1 MRRACS
7 ARRGGALV
15 AAALVAPL
23 AAPLAACDGASP
35 DPGLGAWLQ
44 VAGAQYRP
52 GPFPADAGGPPAL
65 DVLTRRGQILID
77 RLDEPIDAT
86 LTAGARA
93 AAIGIAGSD
102 GAWIVRA
109 SAPDSDTPGLP
120 SAKAVFGVAEGFP
133 PGPFT
138 LVVAAS
144 DEGGRFGAPASAEL
158 LALHADAP
166 AAPLAIGLVWDGAAD
181 LDLHVVDPLGGE
193 AWSDDPNTYV
203 PPPPGEPIDP
213 EEYKRHGILDRDA
226 NQNCRRDGRPSEHVI
241 WTVPPPPGEY
251 VVRVDA
257 RSMCGDAAAYWSVV
271 AYRGGEPIAS
281 VRGTSVPED
290 TALPHGAGAGLLAL
304 RFSP

>member
-1 MRRACS
+1 MRR
-7 ARRGGALV
+7 RGYAL
-15 AAALVAPL
+15 AALAAL
-23 AAPLAACDGASP
+23 AAPAAACNGASP

-52 GPFPADAGGPPAL
+52 GPFPDDTGGPPAI
-65 DVLTRRGQILID
+65 DVQTRRSLILID
-77 RLDEPIDAT
+77 RLAEPLDAT
-86 LTAGARA
+86 LA
-93 AAIGIAGSD
+93 ADAHAAVIGVLGSE

-109 SAPDSDTPGLP
+109 GPPDFDTPGLP
-120 SAKAVFGVAEGFP
+120 SAKAMFGVAAGFP

-138 LVVAAS
+138 LLVAAS
-144 DEGGRFGAPASAEL
+144 GEDGRFGAPASAEIV
-158 LALHADAP
+158 ALHADPP

-226 NQNCRRDGRPSEHVI
+226 NQDCRRDGRPSEYVS
-241 WTVPPPPGEY
+241 WSLPPPAGEY

-257 RSMCGDAAAYWSVV
+257 RSMCGDAVAYWSVV
-271 AYRGGEPIAS
+271 AYRGGELIAS
-281 VRGTSVPED
+281 VRGSSVPED

>member
-1 MRRACS
+1 MR
-7 ARRGGALV
+7 
-15 AAALVAPL
+15 AAALAAPAAAAL
-23 AAPLAACDGASP
+23 AATALAALLTACDGASP

-52 GPFPADAGGPPAL
+52 GPFPADAGGPAAL
-65 DVLTRRGQILID
+65 DVQTRRGQILID
-77 RLDEPIDAT
+77 RLDEPLDAT
-86 LTAGARA
+86 LAAAARA
-93 AAIGIAGSD
+93 AAIGVAGSD

-109 SAPDSDTPGLP
+109 GAPDFDTPGLP
-120 SAKAVFGVAEGFP
+120 GARAVLGVAEGFP

-144 DEGGRFGAPASAEL
+144 DEDGRFGAPAAAEL
-158 LALHADAP
+158 VALHADP
-166 AAPLAIGLVWDGAAD
+166 PPEPLAIGLVWDGAAD

-226 NQNCRRDGRPSEHVI
+226 NQSCRRDGRPSEYVI
-241 WTVPPPPGEY
+241 WTVPPPAGQY

-257 RSMCGDAAAYWSVV
+257 RAMCGDAVAYWSVV
-271 AYRGGEPIAS
+271 AYRGGQPIAS
-281 VRGTSVPED
+281 VRGASVPED